1 MFSGKFHARSAILII
16 SSRKL
21 PLFSVLNDL
30 WAVSTI
36 FLQYR
41 SLQKDSN
48 FSWHR
53 VVRID
58 VARYTGMTSFK
69 KYLCRMNCGVIQG
82 FPALRKAVTTH
93 VKKYR
98 IFSTCVDIANQ
109 LLTRHSPLAPLGQ
122 IDKWTAKPLRFSIQI
137 VCKSFL
143 ELWRLNTKKI
153 HIAERLWV
161 QTFLEW
167 EWNHYTTRKTES
179 YIFSGFGVSISL
191 GWELKSTT
199 GRFATGRFWP
209 FTWKTSSVGK
219 DKVNKWEFCKLK
231 ITTIVALYDFYSG
244 IVDLFIFIHQWSR
257 LFFSV
262 EGYCVYMINKII
274 HGCL

>member
-16 SSRKL
+16 SRRKL

-69 KYLCRMNCGVIQG
+69 KISLSHE
-82 FPALRKAVTTH
+82 LRCYTGISSS
-93 VKKYR
+93 KKSR
-98 IFSTCVDIANQ
+98 NNTREKIDIANQ

-122 IDKWTAKPLRFSIQI
+122 VDKWTAKPLRFSIQI

-153 HIAERLWV
+153 HIAERLWGSN
-161 QTFLEW
+161 FLRRGMKPI
-167 EWNHYTTRKTES
+167 HYKKNRKLH
-179 YIFSGFGVSISL
+179 I
-191 GWELKSTT
+191 
-199 GRFATGRFWP
+199 
-209 FTWKTSSVGK
+209 
-219 DKVNKWEFCKLK
+219 
-231 ITTIVALYDFYSG
+231 
-244 IVDLFIFIHQWSR
+244 QW
-257 LFFSV
+257 LW
-262 EGYCVYMINKII
+262 C
-274 HGCL
+274 